1 MLCILRKTVV
11 YWPSDREGG
20 MTVSWYVYMLRC
32 GDGSLYT
39 GCTDNI
45 PRRLAIHQ
53 SGKGAKYTR
62 SRLPVELAYWE
73 ELPDKP
79 AALRREAAIKRLTR
93 QEKLG
98 LIEEKEKRTMTEMRR
113 KDRQMPEEFAWEVV
127 DKCEYAF
134 LAMTAEDGTPY
145 GLPVTIVR
153 EGRKVYFHSA
163 MEGRKVRCLRAN
175 PRVCLTCVGDT
186 EIQQDRFTTLYQCAV
201 AFGMAEEVTEEAEK
215 IEALRLLCQRHTPD
229 NMAGFDDAIRRSLAR
244 TGVWRIT
251 VEELS
256 GKAKR

>member
-1 MLCILRKTVV
+1 MN
-11 YWPSDREGG
+11 
-20 MTVSWYVYMLRC
+20 WYVYMLRC
-32 GDGSLYT
+32 SDGSLYT
-39 GCTDNI
+39 GYTDSI
-45 PRRLAIHQ
+45 TRRLAVHQ

-73 ELPDKP
+73 ELPDKS
-79 AALRREAAIKRLTR
+79 AALRRGAAIKQLSRK
-93 QEKLG
+93 EKLG
-98 LIEEKEKRTMTEMRR
+98 LIAEKEKKAMMEMRR

-134 LAMTAEDGTPY
+134 LAMTAEDGVPY

-153 EGRKVYFHSA
+153 KDKQVYFHSA

-175 PRVCLTCVGDT
+175 PRVCLTCVGDM

-201 AFGMAEEVTEEAEK
+201 AFGTAEEVTEEAEK

-244 TGVWRIT
+244 TGIWRIK
-251 VEELS
+251 VEEIS
-256 GKAKR
+256 GKAKQ

>member
-1 MLCILRKTVV
+1 MN
-11 YWPSDREGG
+11 
-20 MTVSWYVYMLRC
+20 WYVYVLCC

-39 GCTDNI
+39 GYTDNI
-45 PRRLAIHQ
+45 PRRLAVHQ

-73 ELPDKP
+73 ELPDKS
-79 AALRREAAIKRLTR
+79 AALRREAAIKQLTR
-93 QEKLG
+93 KEKLG
-98 LIEEKEKRTMTEMRR
+98 LIAEKEKKAMMEMRR

-153 EGRKVYFHSA
+153 EGRNVYFHSA
-163 MEGRKVRCLRAN
+163 MEGRKVECLRRQ

-186 EIQQDRFTTLYQCAV
+186 AIQQDRFTTLYESAV
-201 AFGMAEEVTEEAEK
+201 AFGTAAEVTENAEK
-215 IEALRLLCQRHTPD
+215 VEVLRLLCLRHTPD
-229 NMAGFDDAIRRSLAR
+229 NIADFDRAVNASLAR
-244 TGVWRIT
+244 TGIWKIA
-251 VEELS
+251 VEELT

>member
-1 MLCILRKTVV
+1 M
-11 YWPSDREGG
+11 SHN
-20 MTVSWYVYMLRC
+20 S
-32 GDGSLYT
+32 
-39 GCTDNI
+39 
-45 PRRLAIHQ
+45 
-53 SGKGAKYTR
+53 
-62 SRLPVELAYWE
+62 LPVELAYWE
-73 ELPDKP
+73 ELPDKS
-79 AALRREAAIKRLTR
+79 AALRREAAIKQLTR
-93 QEKLG
+93 KEKLG
-98 LIEEKEKRTMTEMRR
+98 LIAEKEKKAMMEMRR

-153 EGRKVYFHSA
+153 KDKQVYFHSA

-201 AFGMAEEVTEEAEK
+201 AFGTVEEVTEETEK

-229 NMAGFDDAIRRSLAR
+229 NMAGFDDAIRRSLVR
-244 TGVWRIT
+244 TGIWRIK
-251 VEELS
+251 VEEIS
-256 GKAKR
+256 GKAKQ

>member
-1 MLCILRKTVV
+1 MKTQTVLRCGP
-11 YWPSDREGG
+11 WACGCDGGGG
-20 MTVSWYVYMLRC
+20 MAYYVYMLRC

-39 GCTDNI
+39 GSTDDVA
-45 PRRLAIHQ
+45 RRLKVHQ

-62 SRLPVELAYWE
+62 SRLPVALVYRE
-73 ELPDKP
+73 ELPDRS
-79 AALRREAAIKRLTR
+79 AALRREAAIKKLTR
-93 QEKLG
+93 GQKLA
-98 LIEEKEKRTMTEMRR
+98 LLAEKERNQMEMRR

-153 EGRKVYFHSA
+153 KDKQVYFHSA

-201 AFGMAEEVTEEAEK
+201 AFGTVEEVTEETEK

-229 NMAGFDDAIRRSLAR
+229 NMAGFDDAIRRSLVR
-244 TGVWRIT
+244 TGIWRIK
-251 VEELS
+251 VEEIS
-256 GKAKR
+256 GKAKQ

>member
-1 MLCILRKTVV
+1 MA
-11 YWPSDREGG
+11 Y
-20 MTVSWYVYMLRC
+20 YVYMLRC

-39 GCTDNI
+39 GSTDDVA
-45 PRRLAIHQ
+45 RRLKVHQ

-62 SRLPVELAYWE
+62 SRLPVALVYRE
-73 ELPDKP
+73 ELPDRS
-79 AALRREAAIKRLTR
+79 AALRREAAIKKLTR
-93 QEKLG
+93 GQKLA
-98 LIEEKEKRTMTEMRR
+98 LLAEKERNQMEMRR
-113 KDRQMPEEFAWEVV
+113 KDRQMPEEFAWEGV

-153 EGRKVYFHSA
+153 KDKQVYFHSA

-201 AFGMAEEVTEEAEK
+201 AFGTVEEVTEETEK

-229 NMAGFDDAIRRSLAR
+229 NMAGFDDAIRRSLVR
-244 TGVWRIT
+244 TGIWRIK
-251 VEELS
+251 VEEIS
-256 GKAKR
+256 GKAKQ